1 MAVTAYLRSL
11 RQTSDC
17 WGALAPIITDFQDC
31 TSCDLWQAES
41 TGTVQKVVWVQLLL
55 SLRSSTGLDL
65 QAKQDEEGEGEEE
78 HGKL

>member
-17 WGALAPIITDFQDC
+17 WGALAPIIKDC

-41 TGTVQKVVWVQLLL
+41 TGTMQEVVWVQLLL
-55 SLRSSTGLDL
+55 PLRSSTGLDL